1 MSAFKAEQTRNGE
14 AGTSASNQG
23 CVKTRTFSHSLDPK
37 RTLALLMEVVRL
49 RGKRRHAPRP
59 GRAHRPVLH
68 LRDRRPLLRR
78 LALAKRRGMSPVQL
92 ALGYVRTRPF
102 IGAQII
108 GATTLAQLDE
118 NLAAAQFELDAETRA
133 EIDALLVR
141 YPNPAN

>member
-1 MSAFKAEQTRNGE
+1 MFEAIEAF
-14 AGTSASNQG
+14 
-23 CVKTRTFSHSLDPK
+23 
-37 RTLALLMEVVRL
+37 
-49 RGKRRHAPRP
+49 
-59 GRAHRPVLH
+59 
-68 LRDRRPLLRR
+68 
-78 LALAKRRGMSPVQL
+78 LALAERRGLSPVQL

-133 EIDALLVR
+133 EIDAVLVR